1 MVNTGDWQLF
11 SILHGRQDGL
21 GMYEASQ
28 WQNLTGSPRQ
38 SGTDLKLIDSLVFY
52 QMEFH

>member
-1 MVNTGDWQLF
+1 
-11 SILHGRQDGL
+11 
-21 GMYEASQ
+21 MYEASQ
-28 WQNLTGSPRQ
+28 WQKLTGSPRQ